1 MPFFLPLILAPTALA
16 VETLPSLF
24 SMLLLSISVN

>member
-16 VETLPSLF
+16 AATLPSLF